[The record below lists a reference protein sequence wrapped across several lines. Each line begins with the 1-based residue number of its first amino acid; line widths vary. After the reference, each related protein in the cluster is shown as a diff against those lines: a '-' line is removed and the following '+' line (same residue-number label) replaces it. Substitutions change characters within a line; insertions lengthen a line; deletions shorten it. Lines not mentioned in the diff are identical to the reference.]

1 MNLKGA
7 ELDDNIFRNGKEI
20 VAVSMSS
27 SSTELILLPF
37 RPDFGGWWIQM
48 DKVQRCRVRRGT
60 SLSLSLSLLVLCRS
74 SAHVR
79 RLLGDAGVAVVRGA
93 RVHHVA
99 MMIGLHR
106 LLRISL
112 ASHHAHLH
120 LHGVLGWLVH
130 VRRVTVVP
138 AVHHGLW
145 HSVASRHGSI
155 ERIHVHGVVSAR
167 GRHEVRHHA
176 TLHR

>member
-1 MNLKGA
+1 MNLKGT
-7 ELDDNIFRNGKEI
+7 ELDDNIFRKQKK
-20 VAVSMSS
+20 SS
-27 SSTELILLPF
+27 QSLCPLPPPSF
-37 RPDFGGWWIQM
+37 AQTLEGGGYKWIKYR
-48 DKVQRCRVRRGT
+48 DAESGGER
-60 SLSLSLSLLVLCRS
+60 LSLLILCRS

-130 VRRVTVVP
+130 VRWVTVVP

-155 ERIHVHGVVSAR
+155 ERIHVHGVISGR